1 MNAGED
7 SWERGMEEVGPVRV
21 QRLGRGAPARTST
34 RVIKRASF
42 ALTLLVTLSMVL
54 AGCSLDSHAGA
65 ANASKA
71 KLDSELRHARTDLGI
86 PDSLLQPI
94 EQQEKA
100 IASGQGGW
108 NYNYQNA
115 EKNYNLLYTQ
125 VTGIE
130 QTAAQT
136 LKTQAGKDIDAFT
149 TALNARRNQGFSEAN
164 VYQARLDAVIKAYGL
179 ATTPGDFA
187 RVDTTAQ
194 QQTIALNALWPA
206 YLKLKDF
213 RSTLDTLHSAGVN
226 SSLGE
231 AEYRQDMKALD
242 AAASA
247 ARYQELVRVIDGQIT
262 QMMADQTEALPYI
275 GSAMLDA
282 FEARITLLKQ
292 YGQQTSQFQSEHDQD
307 ARALTSA
314 TTLADYLSLAR
325 TVDGQTASMEFPLVQ
340 GKAQFD
346 LAQLEN
352 LINTAQA
359 ANPLNAYEYA
369 SPEEGVGI
377 VQLELQQASSE
388 NDFQNVDNDINVL
401 TTNLRALLDNLNDA
415 TPAWQPHASDL
426 QLMQHYGI
434 LSGQVVIV
442 SLREQAARF
451 YENGKLV
458 YWSYVTTGRPEKPS
472 PPGLH
477 YAMDKEYHTQFVSG
491 DPPGSPLWYAP
502 TPINYAILYANYG
515 FYLHDAWWRYKF
527 GPGSNLPHWDPLAFD
542 GGSHGCVNF
551 PEDNMAWVYNW
562 VTVGSPI
569 VVY

>member
-1 MNAGED
+1 MTTPLWREV
-7 SWERGMEEVGPVRV
+7 EEVGPVTLHR
-21 QRLGRGAPARTST
+21 RGYGSVTRKPARSL
-34 RVIKRASF
+34 RYGSF
-42 ALTLLVTLSMVL
+42 ILTLAVALSMAL
-54 AGCSLDSHAGA
+54 ASCSLDSHAGA
-65 ANASKA
+65 AQASKA
-71 KLDSELRHARTDLGI
+71 KLDNELRHARSGLGI
-86 PDSLLQPI
+86 PESLLQPI
-94 EQQEKA
+94 EKQEQS

-108 NYNYQNA
+108 SYNYQNA
-115 EKNYNLLYTQ
+115 EKNYDLLYTQ
-125 VTGIE
+125 LTGIE

-136 LKTQAGKDIDAFT
+136 LKSQAGKDIDAFT
-149 TALNARRNQGFSEAN
+149 TALNARRNQGFTEVN
-164 VYQARLDAVIKAYGL
+164 VYQARLDNAIKSFNTAV
-179 ATTPGDFA
+179 TPGDFA
-187 RVDTTAQ
+187 RVDATAQ

-213 RSTLDTLHSAGVN
+213 RSTLDTLHSAGIN

-231 AEYRQDMKALD
+231 SEYRQDQQTLDD
-242 AAASA
+242 AATAE
-247 ARYQELVRVIDGQIT
+247 RYQELVRVIDGQIT

-292 YGQQTSQFQSEHDQD
+292 YGQDTAHFQSQHDQD
-307 ARALTSA
+307 TQDLASA
-314 TTLADYLSLAR
+314 TSLADYLTLAQ
-325 TVDGQTASMEFPLVQ
+325 TVDKQTSAMEFPLVQ
-340 GKAQFD
+340 GKARFD
-346 LAQLEN
+346 LQELEN

-369 SPEEGVGI
+369 SPEEGIGI
-377 VQLELQQASSE
+377 VQLQFQQAASE
-388 NDFQNVDNDINVL
+388 NDFQNVDNNINVL

-415 TPAWQPHASDL
+415 TPAWQPHAADL

-434 LSGQVVIV
+434 LSGQVTVV

-477 YAMDKEYHTQFVSG
+477 YAMDKEYHTEFTSG

-502 TPINYAILYANYG
+502 TPINYAVLYANYG
-515 FYLHDAWWRYKF
+515 FFLHDAWWRYKF
-527 GPGSNLPHWDPLAFD
+527 GPGSNLPHWDPLAFN
-542 GGSHGCVNF
+542 GGSHGCINF

-562 VTVGSPI
+562 ITIGTPI